1 VADRHEQIFFTRNES
16 RYRRD
21 ISREVSIPASGELIV
36 DLHNFVSDRCKLRN
50 FGLSTDVD
58 KAVRNSNLNHDFR
71 LLALGDKV
79 RREGDD
85 GMNGVWQKTADRIRE
100 TLGQVSFE
108 TWIGPLS
115 FVAMES
121 GTATIEAP
129 NRFFRDWVSDRY
141 LDLLRH
147 SLSAEVGAPV
157 EIKLTYGKDIGGPG
171 NGHGSSG
178 GNGSARIGG
187 SNGHSRS
194 APVNASPSKARV
206 TASTASA
213 SAAEGVR
220 RDLHPG
226 LAPRYTFPEFVVGS
240 SNQFAHAAAQAAANQ
255 PGEKYN
261 PLFIYGGVGLGK
273 THLATAIGH
282 HLWATS
288 NQKRKVLFM
297 PAEVF
302 MNELIS
308 SLRRDKMGEFKEK
321 FRRVDALILDDVQFL
336 AGRERTQEEFF
347 HTFNSLHNDRHQIV
361 LTSDKVP
368 RDIPGLE
375 DRLRNRFESGLI
387 ADIAPPDLETRVAII
402 QKKAALEHLPL
413 PAEVALYIAQN
424 VSANVRELEGCLTR
438 LSAYAS
444 IEKSAITTEF
454 ARQALKDLIRTHEI
468 KPDIDSIQKTV
479 ADFFHIRLADLKS
492 KKRTQHIAFCRQV
505 AMYLCRKMTDS
516 SFPAIGEAFGRDHST
531 VIHAHNLIARRIA
544 NDSAFRFSIEKI
556 ERELKATHANAA

>member
-1 VADRHEQIFFTRNES
+1 
-16 RYRRD
+16 
-21 ISREVSIPASGELIV
+21 
-36 DLHNFVSDRCKLRN
+36 
-50 FGLSTDVD
+50 
-58 KAVRNSNLNHDFR
+58 
-71 LLALGDKV
+71 
-79 RREGDD
+79 
-85 GMNGVWQKTADRIRE
+85 MNGVWQRAADHIRE
-100 TLGQVSFE
+100 SLGQVGYE
-108 TWIGPLS
+108 TWITPLN
-115 FVAMES
+115 FIGLQDRTV
-121 GTATIEAP
+121 TIEAP
-129 NRFFRDWVSDRY
+129 NRFFRDWVNDQY
-141 LDLLRH
+141 LQLMQQVLA
-147 SLSAEVGAPV
+147 AEVGDSV
-157 EIKLTYGKDIGGPG
+157 EIKLVLCKEEVG
-171 NGHGSSG
+171 NK
-178 GNGSARIGG
+178 I
-187 SNGHSRS
+187 SNGNDARSGNRHLSRAVAKAAISAFSGPRESERS
-194 APVNASPSKARV
+194 A
-206 TASTASA
+206 
-213 SAAEGVR
+213 
-220 RDLHPG
+220 LHPQ
-226 LAPRYTFPEFVVGS
+226 LDPRYTFPEFVVGS
-240 SNQFAHAAAQAAANQ
+240 SNQFAHAAAQAVANQ

-288 NQKRKVLFM
+288 NQRRKVLFM

-413 PAEVALYIAQN
+413 PADVALYIAQN

-438 LSAYAS
+438 LAALAS
-444 IEKSAITTEF
+444 MGKSAITTDF
-454 ARQALKDLIRTHEI
+454 ARQALRDLIRTHDL
-468 KPDIDSIQKTV
+468 KPDIEMIQKTV

-516 SFPAIGEAFGRDHST
+516 SFPAIGEPFGRDHST

-556 ERELKATHANAA
+556 ERELKNAPANADRYDAEGYGQSLGPGAG

>member
-1 VADRHEQIFFTRNES
+1 
-16 RYRRD
+16 
-21 ISREVSIPASGELIV
+21 
-36 DLHNFVSDRCKLRN
+36 
-50 FGLSTDVD
+50 
-58 KAVRNSNLNHDFR
+58 
-71 LLALGDKV
+71 
-79 RREGDD
+79 
-85 GMNGVWQKTADRIRE
+85 MNGVWQKTADRIRE

-115 FVAMES
+115 FVAMDS

-157 EIKLTYGKDIGGPG
+157 DIRLTFGKDIGAAG
-171 NGHGSSG
+171 NGHRKTGGDRRSA
-178 GNGSARIGG
+178 GNGSGG
-187 SNGHSRS
+187 G
-194 APVNASPSKARV
+194 NASTPKVRAAATTV
-206 TASTASA
+206 TPAP
-213 SAAEGVR
+213 AEAPR
-220 RDLHPG
+220 RELHPG

-402 QKKAALEHLPL
+402 QKKAALDHLPL

-438 LSAYAS
+438 LSALAS
-444 IEKSAITTEF
+444 MSKSTITTEF
-454 ARQALKDLIRTHEI
+454 ARQALRDLIRTHEI

-505 AMYLCRKMTDS
+505 AMYLCRKKTDS
-516 SFPAIGEAFGRDHST
+516 SFPAIGDAFGRDHST

-556 ERELKATHANAA
+556 ERELKATHANISSSVVSTPFHAPCQDGSASFPDREFGLDLLAT

>member
-1 VADRHEQIFFTRNES
+1 
-16 RYRRD
+16 
-21 ISREVSIPASGELIV
+21 
-36 DLHNFVSDRCKLRN
+36 
-50 FGLSTDVD
+50 
-58 KAVRNSNLNHDFR
+58 
-71 LLALGDKV
+71 
-79 RREGDD
+79 
-85 GMNGVWQKTADRIRE
+85 MNGVWQKTADRIRE
-100 TLGQVSFE
+100 TLGQVSYE

-147 SLSAEVGAPV
+147 SLSAEVGAPI
-157 EIKLTYGKDIGGPG
+157 EIKLTYGKDLAPAVNGHAANGGANG
-171 NGHGSSG
+171 SGGHGAANGHGAG
-178 GNGSARIGG
+178 PVR
-187 SNGHSRS
+187 SR
-194 APVNASPSKARV
+194 
-206 TASTASA
+206 TASN
-213 SAAEGVR
+213 AAAATQAPR
-220 RDLHPG
+220 RELHPA

-288 NQKRKVLFM
+288 NQRRKVLFM

-387 ADIAPPDLETRVAII
+387 ADIAPPDLETRVAIV
-402 QKKAALEHLPL
+402 QKKAALENLFLPT
-413 PAEVALYIAQN
+413 EVTLYIARN
-424 VSANVRELEGCLTR
+424 VSSNVRELEGCLTR
-438 LSAYAS
+438 LAALAS
-444 IEKSAITTEF
+444 ISKTPITVDFT
-454 ARQALKDLIRTHEI
+454 RQALRDLIRTHES
-468 KPDIDSIQKTV
+468 KPDIEVIQKTV
-479 ADFFHIRLADLKS
+479 SDYFHIRLTDLKS

-505 AMYLCRKMTDS
+505 AMYLCRKLTEC
-516 SFPAIGEAFGRDHST
+516 SFPTIGEHFGRDHST
-531 VIHAHNLIARRIA
+531 VIHAYNLILRRMS
-544 NDSAFRFSIEKI
+544 NEPPFRLSIEKI
-556 ERELKATHANAA
+556 ERELKVAHASAA

>member
-1 VADRHEQIFFTRNES
+1 
-16 RYRRD
+16 
-21 ISREVSIPASGELIV
+21 
-36 DLHNFVSDRCKLRN
+36 
-50 FGLSTDVD
+50 
-58 KAVRNSNLNHDFR
+58 
-71 LLALGDKV
+71 
-79 RREGDD
+79 
-85 GMNGVWQKTADRIRE
+85 
-100 TLGQVSFE
+100 
-108 TWIGPLS
+108 
-115 FVAMES
+115 
-121 GTATIEAP
+121 
-129 NRFFRDWVSDRY
+129 
-141 LDLLRH
+141 
-147 SLSAEVGAPV
+147 
-157 EIKLTYGKDIGGPG
+157 
-171 NGHGSSG
+171 
-178 GNGSARIGG
+178 
-187 SNGHSRS
+187 
-194 APVNASPSKARV
+194 
-206 TASTASA
+206 
-213 SAAEGVR
+213 
-220 RDLHPG
+220 
-226 LAPRYTFPEFVVGS
+226 
-240 SNQFAHAAAQAAANQ
+240 
-255 PGEKYN
+255 
-261 PLFIYGGVGLGK
+261 VGLGK

-282 HLWATS
+282 HLWAAS
-288 NQKRKVLFM
+288 NQKRRVLFM

-438 LSAYAS
+438 LSALAS
-444 IEKSAITTEF
+444 MSKSTITTEF
-454 ARQALKDLIRTHEI
+454 ARQALRDLIRTHEI
-468 KPDIDSIQKTV
+468 KPDVEMIQKTV
-479 ADFFHIRLADLKS
+479 SDFFHIRLADLKS

-556 ERELKATHANAA
+556 ERELKATHAHAA